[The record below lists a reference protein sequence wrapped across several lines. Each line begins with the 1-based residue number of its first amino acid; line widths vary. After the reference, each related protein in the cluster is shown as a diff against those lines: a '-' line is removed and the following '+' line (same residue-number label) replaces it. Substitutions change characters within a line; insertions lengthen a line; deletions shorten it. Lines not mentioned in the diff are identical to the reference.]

1 MKFLTTYNIMVFLA
15 STGLTCSCQSSPPLT
30 QQSKIKRTELQR
42 HDLGVPGR
50 ETVQARIDFEP
61 GASFGK
67 HSHPGEEVIYVLEG
81 SFEYEVEGKSPV
93 TLKGGDVLFIP
104 AGTIHAAKNAGTT
117 NAAELA
123 TYIVEKGKQ
132 LVVLVK

>member
-1 MKFLTTYNIMVFLA
+1 MKKKKNILVNITIAVGLA
-15 STGLTCSCQSSPPLT
+15 AFTISGSALA
-30 QQSKIKRTELQR
+30 QQPGIKRTELQR
-42 HDLGVPGR
+42 YDLSLAGR
-50 ETVQARIDFEP
+50 EVIQVRIDFLP
-61 GASFGK
+61 GSKFGK

-81 SFEYEVEGKSPV
+81 LIEYEVEGKTPV
-93 TLKGGDVLFIP
+93 TLKAGDVLIIP

-123 TYIVEKGKQ
+123 TYIVVKGKQ